1 MKLPSPALML
11 SFARIVFWA
20 TLLITFVIAE
30 MPPAEAPQLFSWDK
44 AEHFTAFYVLSCL
57 AIPTFPRTS
66 LFVIGLW
73 LALFGATIELV
84 QALPFIHRDC
94 DIKDWI
100 ADVIGIS
107 SSFVPPMLYQW
118 RKLIYSP
125 RA

>member
-1 MKLPSPALML
+1 VRLPNPALML
-11 SFARIVFWA
+11 IGARIVFWA

-30 MPPAEAPQLFSWDK
+30 MPPEHAPQLFSWDK

-57 AIPTFPRTS
+57 SIPAYPRTS
-66 LFVIGLW
+66 LLVIGLW

-84 QALPFIHRDC
+84 QALPFINRDC

-107 SSFVPPMLYQW
+107 SSFAPPVLYQW
-118 RKLIYSP
+118 RKFVYSP